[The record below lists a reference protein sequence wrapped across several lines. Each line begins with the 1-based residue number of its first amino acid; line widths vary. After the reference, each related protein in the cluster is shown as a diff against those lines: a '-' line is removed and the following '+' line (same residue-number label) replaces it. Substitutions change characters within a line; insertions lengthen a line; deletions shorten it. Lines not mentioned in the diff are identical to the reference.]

1 MRVIKKGNVGKKRA
15 KCYHC
20 GSLIEYEDSELSEG
34 RRYDSILHL
43 DVWSKYFFCPVCK
56 CKLVVSEMAFEDL

>member
-20 GSLIEYEDSELSEG
+20 GSLIEYEDSEIHEG
-34 RRYDSILHL
+34 RSYDHVLHL
-43 DVWSKYFFCPVCK
+43 DVWTKYFFCPVCK
-56 CKLVVSEMAFEDL
+56 YKLVVGEMAFEE